1 MLICSAGHMRRCAV
15 RWGYSRMVDGPNESG
30 AVSSPDKSGDPR
42 SRRSRRSKRSGNA
55 SVSAIFQISH
65 RHLSRAVLAILV
77 LTLLAAAM
85 KFWSERTFYPQ
96 IWLGATPAETRY
108 GFGEPQKVRQNGALE
123 TWAYTF
129 SGYEEFV
136 EFENGKATKVG
147 CETTGGACPG
157 VLDIKGGTLEDEIY
171 TRLGLP
177 SDQELSDGKKMI
189 VYRDISLS
197 LKLQKFRVTSI
208 DIEKSTG
215 ISLSNI
221 YRFIV
226 FLMP

>member
-1 MLICSAGHMRRCAV
+1 MVDSPNENGAV
-15 RWGYSRMVDGPNESG
+15 RYSE
-30 AVSSPDKSGDPR
+30 KSAAPR
-42 SRRSRRSKRSGNA
+42 SRRSHRSKRSGIA
-55 SVSAIFQISH
+55 SVSAIFQVSH
-65 RHLSRAVLAILV
+65 RHVSKAVLVILI

-85 KFWSERTFYPQ
+85 KFRSERTFYPQ

-108 GFGEPQKVRQNGALE
+108 GFGEPQKITQNGALE
-123 TWAYTF
+123 TWAYAF

-136 EFENGKATKVG
+136 EFENGRATTVG
-147 CETTGGACPG
+147 CETTGGACPE

>member
-1 MLICSAGHMRRCAV
+1 MLA
-15 RWGYSRMVDGPNESG
+15 
-30 AVSSPDKSGDPR
+30 
-42 SRRSRRSKRSGNA
+42 
-55 SVSAIFQISH
+55 
-65 RHLSRAVLAILV
+65 

-85 KFWSERTFYPQ
+85 KFGSERTFYPQ

-123 TWAYTF
+123 TWAYAF
-129 SGYEEFV
+129 AGYEEFV
-136 EFENGKATKVG
+136 EFESGRATKVG
-147 CETTGGACPG
+147 CEATGGACPG
-157 VLDIKGGTLEDEIY
+157 VLDIKGDALEDEIY

-177 SDQELSDGKKMI
+177 SDQEISDGEKMI
-189 VYRDISLS
+189 VYRDISMS

-208 DIEKSTG
+208 NIEKSSG
-215 ISLSNI
+215 FSLSTI